1 MKKLKKMAVPIA
13 YPRCIVMDTASP
25 AVSPRVVA
33 QILMTQKP
41 NVISETLFK
50 VISVTLFIGFRPYQI
65 SPDVHASAVTRDR
78 PHPFGIASAGN
89 AFKWRPPQGKPIA
102 STSR

>member
-1 MKKLKKMAVPIA
+1 MTMKKLKKMAVPIA

-41 NVISETLFK
+41 NVTSGTLFK
-50 VISVTLFIGFRPYQI
+50 LISGTLFIGFRPHQI
-65 SPDVHASAVTRDR
+65 SPDGARYR
-78 PHPFGIASAGN
+78 N
-89 AFKWRPPQGKPIA
+89 Y
-102 STSR
+102 